1 MNFVTFRSFS
11 FGILMLLKKFFSHS
25 PLVCCSENFL
35 HTFFF
40 LCVLCDIT
48 LMIVP
53 RKDII
58 IIIIQHTKID
68 FSYLALQHLS
78 LSLSFLITHI
88 CVGILWVAFSLSP
101 TSIYFIIHQPS
112 IHFLHYTL
120 TFEGTTDAQK

>member
-1 MNFVTFRSFS
+1 MNFVTFVLVSLRDFNVIEKV
-11 FGILMLLKKFFSHS
+11 FFLPFQQWAKIFLLS
-25 PLVCCSENFL
+25 
-35 HTFFF
+35 FFF
-40 LCVLCDIT
+40 LCVFCDIT

-88 CVGILWVAFSLSP
+88 CVGILWVAFLSP
-101 TSIYFIIHQPS
+101 YFNLFYHSPTIHPLPS
-112 IHFLHYTL
+112 LYILIS
-120 TFEGTTDAQK
+120 ERKIDAQK